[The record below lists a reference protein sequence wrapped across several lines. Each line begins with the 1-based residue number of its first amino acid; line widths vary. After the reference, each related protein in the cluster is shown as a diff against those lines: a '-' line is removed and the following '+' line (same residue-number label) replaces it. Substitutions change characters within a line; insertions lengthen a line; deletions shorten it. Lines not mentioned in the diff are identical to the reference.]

1 MTNFNRRKFIKTS
14 SLGAIAASTLSVNCQ
29 NNLNQSNHGKYLGG
43 FKADPLP
50 LIRAAFIGLNRGG
63 THLRNFASLKN
74 TEVVGLC
81 DIYESTLKRELE
93 RLYQITDNLKNLKSY
108 WGSKNEW
115 IKMIDEV
122 KPDVVFISTDW
133 ESHTPMI
140 KQCIKKGCHVFC
152 EVPFSLEL
160 NELWDIVNISEKYQ
174 KHCMML
180 ENVNY
185 GRDELM
191 FLNMCRQ
198 GVIGELLLSLIHI

>member
-14 SLGAIAASTLSVNCQ
+14 SLGAIAASTFSVNCQ

-43 FKADPLP
+43 FKADPLRS
-50 LIRAAFIGLNRGG
+50 IRAAFIGLNRGG
-63 THLRNFASLKN
+63 THLRNFASLNN

-115 IKMIDEV
+115 IKM
-122 KPDVVFISTDW
+122 
-133 ESHTPMI
+133 MI

-191 FLNMCRQ
+191 FLNM
-198 GVIGELLLSLIHI
+198 